1 LIFIPG
7 LLSYVHSVADE
18 KQLGAHGGGIPPG
31 WDFPEAR
38 AAAEQGE
45 DLWLLDA
52 AQRLTPWER
61 MKAAISAAR
70 LAAMLRE
77 AGRKHYGV

>member
-1 LIFIPG
+1 M
-7 LLSYVHSVADE
+7 SDE
-18 KQLGAHGGGIPPG
+18 SKIDPHNGGIPPG

-38 AAAEQGE
+38 AAADQGV

-52 AQRLTPWER
+52 GLKMSPSERL
-61 MKAAISAAR
+61 KAASSAAR

>member
-1 LIFIPG
+1 MP
-7 LLSYVHSVADE
+7 E
-18 KQLGAHGGGIPPG
+18 RKQSGAHDGGIPPG

-38 AAAEQGE
+38 EAAELGE

-52 AQRLTPWER
+52 AQRMTPWER
-61 MKAAISAAR
+61 FKAAVSAAR

-77 AGRKHYGV
+77 AGRKRYGV

>member
-1 LIFIPG
+1 VSDQSRIGP
-7 LLSYVHSVADE
+7 HN
-18 KQLGAHGGGIPPG
+18 GGIPPG

-38 AAAEQGE
+38 AAADQGV

-52 AQRLTPWER
+52 GLKMTPWER
-61 MKAAISAAR
+61 VKAASSAAR
-70 LAAMLRE
+70 LAGMLRD